1 MNPFDLKTAL
11 LEKHAQHVV
20 LIHFPIALFIT
31 SFLFDLLGRWR
42 RDQRFS
48 TAAYFNLVGAA
59 VAAVP
64 TVASGLVAWRWQ
76 LEGARLKGNLQ
87 LHLILG
93 LTSSGLIWLL
103 TLWRSRLRKGS
114 DERLTAPYLALAL
127 VGAAVIALT
136 GHVGGVLS
144 GVEAPP
150 G

>member
-42 RDQRFS
+42 RDRRFS

-59 VAAVP
+59 VATVP
-64 TVASGLVAWRWQ
+64 TVASGLIAWRWQ

-103 TLWRSRLRKGS
+103 TLWRSRLRNRS
-114 DERLTAPYLALAL
+114 DERLSAPYLALAL
-127 VGAAVIALT
+127 VAAAVIALT